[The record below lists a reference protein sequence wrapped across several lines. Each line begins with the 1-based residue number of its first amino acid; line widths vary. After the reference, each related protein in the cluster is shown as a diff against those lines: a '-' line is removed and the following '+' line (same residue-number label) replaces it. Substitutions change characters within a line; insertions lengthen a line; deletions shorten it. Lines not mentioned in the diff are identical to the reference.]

1 MCPVDRRMDDAS
13 VDYAGRL
20 APPTMRAGDNRNGDE
35 HGEDLQ
41 IGPFLASQ
49 GSDPRVSEI
58 I

>member
-1 MCPVDRRMDDAS
+1 MDDAS